1 MNISLLPTWQENSN
15 SKNEVDS
22 SLALTKLF
30 LRAEDQVT
38 VIFANYLPRLRT
50 WLGQAQIEA
59 IQYWSA
65 YDELQQVTQK
75 DRQPLDLTDFTWP
88 KNAEFVRMY
97 DRIVVLVDL
106 AHYATIYFTYPKADL
121 IDRID
126 LLQNGQVAQQLT
138 IDDRGFVSRV
148 LTYQEESLKT
158 IDYLSQS
165 GAVVATENCQTG
177 QVQALLPDGSEQTFA
192 EMGALIEHLV
202 VLHIQ
207 SLSDQTLL
215 VEPSV
220 KNLAIAQQIQGDKRV
235 LVLDYPFYGAE
246 ISQELG
252 PNDLLSF
259 QTVTGQVP
267 LSSAFNLAH
276 QPIVLGPFAVDLAT
290 KNAVPKKHFVCYWR
304 LGSLSVDYAN
314 HIFTTLFDL
323 AIEHEDLVIIVEND
337 MWQVGFQQLLT
348 EKLGQLAQSQTLPF
362 ERLET
367 LPAQFV
373 LLDWQAPKKRQEYL
387 QTASVVIDLADEVD
401 LSLQAQALA
410 HGLPSLTK
418 TQTAYQAPEMKHI
431 QSVSDIVT
439 SLNWLFDQ
447 QNWQGVQDSLIKV
460 QSDYASDALAAKWRL
475 ELR

>member
-1 MNISLLPTWQENSN
+1 MNITLLPTWQENSN

-30 LRAEDQVT
+30 LRAEDQVN
-38 VIFANYLPRLRT
+38 VIFTNYLPRLRT
-50 WLGQAQIEA
+50 WLGQAHIENVR
-59 IQYWSA
+59 YWSA
-65 YDELQQVTQK
+65 YDELQQVTLK
-75 DRQPLDLTDFTWP
+75 DRQPLDLADFTWP
-88 KNAEFVRMY
+88 KNAEFIRMY
-97 DRIVVLVDL
+97 DRIVVLVDF
-106 AHYATIYFTYPKADL
+106 AHYATVYFTYPKADL

-126 LLQNGQVAQQLT
+126 LLKNGQVYQQLT

-148 LTYQEESLKT
+148 LTYQGEALKT

-165 GAVVATENCQTG
+165 GTVVAKEDYQTG
-177 QVQALLPDGSEQTFA
+177 RVEALLPNGSEQTFA
-192 EMGALIEHLV
+192 KIDALIDHLV
-202 VLHIQ
+202 VQYIQ
-207 SLSDQTLL
+207 SLSDQTIL
-215 VEPSV
+215 VEPSAE
-220 KNLAIAQQIQGDKRV
+220 NLAIAQKVQGDKRV

-267 LSSAFNLAH
+267 LASSFNQAH

-290 KNAVPKKHFVCYWR
+290 KNAVPKEHFVCYWR
-304 LGSLSVDYAN
+304 LGSLSADYAD

-323 AIEHEDLVIIVEND
+323 AIEHENLVIIVEND

-348 EKLGQLAQSQTLPF
+348 EKLGQLSQSQTLAF

-373 LLDWQAPKKRQEYL
+373 LLDWQGPKKRQEYL
-387 QTASVVIDLADEVD
+387 QTASVVIDLADQVD

-418 TQTAYQAPEMKHI
+418 TQTAYQAPEMQHI
-431 QSVSDIVT
+431 ETVNDIVT
-439 SLNWLFDQ
+439 SLNWLLDQ
-447 QNWQGVQDSLIKV
+447 NNWQSVQEALIQV
-460 QSDYASDALAAKWRL
+460 QADYASDALAAKWRL
-475 ELR
+475 ELH